1 MGNLN
6 STQDTQT
13 MAQAQGGALAI
24 LERVRSQL
32 QARGAKTIRGLGRT
46 FRNFDSFDGNHK
58 IDAEEFYSGLCE
70 IQIQVTRA
78 EANALMALFDTDG
91 DGNVNF
97 DEFLVGIRGSLNA
110 KRQAMVDKAFL
121 KFDADGS
128 GEITA
133 ADLRGIYNCSM
144 HPKVQSGEMTEDEV
158 FLEFLQNFGD
168 KNRDGRI
175 QRDEWNEYYAAVSSS
190 IDNDDHFVQLMKA
203 AWKLD

>member
-6 STQDTQT
+6 LLRNLT

-24 LERVRSQL
+24 LERVRNQIK
-32 QARGAKTIRGLGRT
+32 ARGAMTIRGLGRT

-70 IQIQVTRA
+70 IQIQVSRA
-78 EANALMALFDTDG
+78 EANSLMALFDTDG
-91 DGNVNF
+91 DGHVNF

-144 HPKVQSGEMTEDEV
+144 HPKVQSGEQTEDEV
-158 FLEFLQNFGD
+158 FLEFLANFGD
-168 KNRDGRI
+168 RNRDGRI
-175 QRDEWNEYYAAVSSS
+175 QRAEWNEYYAAVSSS

-203 AWKLD
+203 AWKLDQ

>member
-6 STQDTQT
+6 LNRNFT

-24 LERVRSQL
+24 LERVRTQIK
-32 QARGAKTIRGLGRT
+32 ARGAKTIRGLGRT

-70 IQIQVTRA
+70 IQIQVTRT
-78 EANALMALFDTDG
+78 EAHGLMRLFDTDG
-91 DGNVNF
+91 DGHVNF

-133 ADLRGIYNCSM
+133 ADLRGVYNCSM

-168 KNRDGRI
+168 RNRDGRV
-175 QRDEWNEYYAAVSSS
+175 QRAEWNEYYAAVSSS

>member
-1 MGNLN
+1 
-6 STQDTQT
+6 
-13 MAQAQGGALAI
+13 MAQKGGALAI
-24 LERVRSQL
+24 LENVRAQIK
-32 QARGAKTIRGLGRT
+32 ARGAKTIRGLGRT
-46 FRNFDSFDGNHK
+46 FRNFDSFDGNK
-58 IDAEEFYSGLCE
+58 QIDREEFWSGLCE
-70 IQIQVTRA
+70 IQIRISRA
-78 EANALMALFDTDG
+78 EADSLMQLFDLNG
-91 DGNVNF
+91 DGYVNF

-110 KRQAMVDKAFL
+110 QRQAMVDKAFL

-133 ADLRGIYNCSM
+133 ADLRGVYNCSM
-144 HPKVQSGEMTEDEV
+144 HPKVQSGELTEDEV

-190 IDNDDHFVQLMKA
+190 IDNDEHFVQLMKA